1 MLQPEGEILSWTR
14 KQIQQHSAYPDALRP
29 DFLTRFL
36 SAREKFP
43 DLLDE
48 QQTEDYASTNV
59 AGGSDTTA
67 VILRAL
73 VFNML
78 TNSKIFENFLAD
90 VKTVLKARKQ
100 SGDGDF
106 DRPISWA
113 EGLTMTYYQACIK
126 EILRYH
132 PATAQI
138 LPRIVPDEGVE
149 LCGKFIPGGTII
161 GCNAW
166 TVHRDKKL
174 YGSDADVFRPE
185 RWLDSP
191 AGQVRQMENLNFTF
205 GYGSRGCIGRN
216 VAMLEITKFVPELF
230 RRFDVELVD
239 PRRYTIHASWLVVQ
253 SGLDVKIR
261 MRDPESLLV

>member
-14 KQIQQHSAYPDALRP
+14 KQIQHHSAYPDASCP

-36 SAREKFP
+36 SARDKFP
-43 DLLDE
+43 DLLNE
-48 QQTEDYASTNV
+48 QQTEDYANTNV

-73 VFNML
+73 IFNML
-78 TNSKIFENFLAD
+78 VNQSILDKFLVE
-90 VKTVLKARKQ
+90 VKAVLMARKQ
-100 SGDGDF
+100 NGHDDF

-126 EILRYH
+126 ETLRYH

-166 TVHRDKKL
+166 TVHRDKTL
-174 YGSDADVFRPE
+174 YGPDADVFRPE

-191 AGQVRQMENLNFTF
+191 PEQVRQMETLSLTF

-230 RRFDVELVD
+230 RRFDVDLVD
-239 PRRYTIHASWLVVQ
+239 PRRYKIHASWLVVQ
-253 SGLDVKIR
+253 SGLDVKLR
-261 MRDPESLLV
+261 VRKAKLA

>member
-14 KQIQQHSAYPDALRP
+14 KQIQQHSAYPDASCP

-43 DLLDE
+43 DLLNE
-48 QQTEDYASTNV
+48 EQTEDYANTNV

-78 TNSKIFENFLAD
+78 NNSRIFAKFLAE
-90 VKTVLKARKQ
+90 VKTVLKARVQ
-100 SGDGDF
+100 NEDENF

-113 EGLTMTYYQACIK
+113 EGLTMKYYQACIK
-126 EILRYH
+126 EVLRYH

-174 YGSDADVFRPE
+174 YGPDADVFSPE

-191 AGQVRQMENLNFTF
+191 PEQLRQMEALSLTF
-205 GYGSRGCIGRN
+205 GYGSRVCIGRN

-230 RRFDVELVD
+230 RRFAIELVD
-239 PRRYTIHASWLVVQ
+239 PRRYKIHASWLVVQ
-253 SGLDVKIR
+253 SGLDVHIR
-261 MRDPESLLV
+261 MRDPKSLLL

>member
-14 KQIQQHSAYPDALRP
+14 KQIQQHCSYPNMSCP

-36 SAREKFP
+36 SARQKFP

-48 QQTEDYASTNV
+48 QQTEDYANTNV

-78 TNSKIFENFLAD
+78 TRPGVFEIFLTELKA
-90 VKTVLKARKQ
+90 VLKARKQ
-100 SGDGDF
+100 SGNGDF
-106 DRPISWA
+106 ERPISWA
-113 EGLTMTYYQACIK
+113 EGLAMRYYQACIK
-126 EILRYH
+126 EVLRYH

-138 LPRIVPDEGVE
+138 LPRVVPDEGVE

-166 TVHRDKKL
+166 TVHRDKAL

-191 AGQVRQMENLNFTF
+191 PEQVRQMENLSFTF

-230 RRFDVELVD
+230 RRFEIDLLD
-239 PRRYTIHASWLVVQ
+239 PMRYKIHASWLTVQ

-261 MRDPESLLV
+261 VRAPESLLV

>member
-1 MLQPEGEILSWTR
+1 MLQPEGNILSWTR
-14 KQIQQHSAYPDALRP
+14 KQIQEHAAYPDASCP

-48 QQTEDYASTNV
+48 EQTEDYANTNV

-67 VILRAL
+67 VMLRAL
-73 VFNML
+73 VYNML
-78 TNSKIFENFLAD
+78 INPKVFEKFFAE
-90 VKTVLKARKQ
+90 VKKVLEARSQ
-100 SGDGDF
+100 EEDF
-106 DRPISWA
+106 ERPISWA
-113 EGLTMTYYQACIK
+113 EGLSMTYYQACIK

-166 TVHRDKKL
+166 TVHRDKGL
-174 YGSDADVFRPE
+174 YGPDADVFRPE

-191 AGQVRQMENLNFTF
+191 PEQIRQMENLSFTF

-230 RRFDVELVD
+230 RRFDVKLVD
-239 PRRYTIHASWLVVQ
+239 PKRYKINATWLTVQ

-261 MRDPESLLV
+261 MRDSKSLL